1 MYKQGETVIVTENI
15 DKKTK
20 EQKHEVGV
28 IMKAFVHKKQNF
40 YDVLLERRSA
50 LSFLNTSK
58 TSKGHFINTS
68 LTEKLVESDQI
79 QTTIPFKHMLDN
91 EQLPIIIA

>member
-1 MYKQGETVIVTENI
+1 MYKQGDTVIVTENI

-28 IMKAFVHKKQNF
+28 IMKAFVHKKENF
-40 YDVLLERRSA
+40 YDVLLERRSG
-50 LSFLNTSK
+50 LSFLNTSRS
-58 TSKGHFINTS
+58 SKSHFINRS
-68 LTEKLVESDQI
+68 LTEKLVESGNI
-79 QTTIPFKHMLDN
+79 QSTIPFKYLLET

>member
-50 LSFLNTSK
+50 LSFLNTSI
-58 TSKGHFINTS
+58 FLP
-68 LTEKLVESDQI
+68 LT
-79 QTTIPFKHMLDN
+79 LDGFTLTPN
-91 EQLPIIIA
+91 LFACLKV

>member
-28 IMKAFVHKKQNF
+28 IMKAFVHKKQNY

-50 LSFLNTSK
+50 LSYLNTSRN
-58 TSKGHFINTS
+58 SKSHFINTS
-68 LTEKLVESDQI
+68 LTGKLVESDQI
-79 QTTIPFKHMLDN
+79 QTTIPFKYMLDN

>member
-1 MYKQGETVIVTENI
+1 MYKQGETVIVTEYL

-20 EQKHEVGV
+20 EQRHEVGV
-28 IMKAFVHKKQNF
+28 IMKSFVHKKQTF

-58 TSKGHFINTS
+58 NSKRHFVNRD
-68 LTEKLVESDQI
+68 LTTKLVESENI
-79 QTTIPFKHMLDN
+79 ETTIPFKYMLDN
-91 EQLPIIIA
+91 EELPIIIA

>member
-1 MYKQGETVIVTENI
+1 MYKQGDTVIVTEYL
-15 DKKTK
+15 DKKAN

-28 IMKAFVHKKQNF
+28 IMKSFVHKKQNF

-58 TSKGHFINTS
+58 NSKRHFINKG
-68 LTEKLVESDQI
+68 LTERLVDSGNIE
-79 QTTIPFKHMLDN
+79 TTIPFKYMVDN
-91 EQLPIIIA
+91 EELPIIIA

>member
-1 MYKQGETVIVTENI
+1 MYKQGETVIVTEHL

-28 IMKAFVHKKQNF
+28 IMKSFIHKKQTF
-40 YDVLLERRSA
+40 YDILLERRSA
-50 LSFLNTSK
+50 LSFINTSK
-58 TSKGHFINTS
+58 SSKRHFINKD
-68 LTEKLVESDQI
+68 LTTKLVESGNI
-79 QTTIPFKHMLDN
+79 ESTIPFKYMLDN

>member
-28 IMKAFVHKKQNF
+28 IMKAFVHKKQTF
-40 YDVLLERRSA
+40 YDVLLERRTA
-50 LSFLNTSK
+50 LSFLNTAKSSK
-58 TSKGHFINTS
+58 RQFINKG
-68 LTEKLVESDQI
+68 LTERLVESGDI
-79 QTTIPFKHMLDN
+79 ETTIPFKYMLDN

>member
-20 EQKHEVGV
+20 EQRHEVGV
-28 IMKAFVHKKQNF
+28 IMKAFVHKKQNY

-50 LSFLNTSK
+50 LSYLNTSK
-58 TSKGHFINTS
+58 NSKTHLCFCGLICSHASGLYT
-68 LTEKLVESDQI
+68 
-79 QTTIPFKHMLDN
+79 
-91 EQLPIIIA
+91 